1 MRATIGP
8 DEPEVRA
15 HGPMPKGYRFVPKGN
30 VYITKNCRKKT
41 HDADKT
47 LYVVV
52 DKRDK
57 PLGLRC
63 PAYIYHAVMREHKAT
78 AEQRAAAVQKRD
90 AAIEESFEEAMVT
103 LFPKIPKAEIPQI
116 LKHSLKKHSRRV
128 GRTGTVAL
136 HDRVKLAVR
145 AHIRHMHTDYD
156 QLLKQGVDRATAREK
171 VWARLNE
178 VARLWGGR
186 PLKSVAEAPAR
197 GRQVKK
203 SKATASLKRKSGVNG
218 AVKKAVI
225 QTARVVTCRASRD
238 ASGFASVVL
247 RTATTSEGVLS
258 VNEDT
263 VMMEVVDAEVDGLV
277 EDVDVQDA
285 VFDKSEDMSDYASE
299 WSESSN

>member
-15 HGPMPKGYRFVPKGN
+15 HDPMPKGYRFVPKGN

-116 LKHSLKKHSRRV
+116 LRHSLKKHSRRV